1 MMLLALAACQP
12 REQVPEAT
20 EQIVVI
26 TATQAETRTV
36 VGENSMGGGILS
48 YGKQVIK
55 SGFAL
60 HFRRLAL
67 QE

>member
-12 REQVPEAT
+12 KEQVPEAT

-36 VGENSMGGGILS
+36 VGENSMGGRYTYPMGN
-48 YGKQVIK
+48 Q
-55 SGFAL
+55 
-60 HFRRLAL
+60 
-67 QE
+67 